1 MQRYFAKDNEL
12 NISDMDKHHIINVM
26 RMKKEDNIEIVY
38 DGNVYLCKI
47 KSINKNDV
55 SYDIIKKLEINNEL
69 PLKVTIAIPLVTESK
84 MDFMLQKC
92 TELGINDFI
101 VYESERSK
109 IKVNEKINKKLARWN
124 LITKEASEQSYRNY
138 IPNVYGITKIKNLID
153 LNYDLKLVASTK
165 KIEKTLKFMLQNST
179 KCDTIIIVVGP
190 EGGLSL
196 SEEDFLLNNGF
207 SGVTFGNT
215 ILRCETAHMFIMS
228 AIKYEL
234 MR

>member
-215 ILRCETAHMFIMS
+215 ILRCETAPMFIMS

>member
-179 KCDTIIIVVGP
+179 KCDNIIIVVGP

-215 ILRCETAHMFIMS
+215 ILRCETAPMFIMS